1 MSSQWLKNA
10 PDSTESVPRSPA
22 PSSCF
27 NKVSVRQPHPLMYV
41 YVVHLS
47 FISVIIFM
55 VFILHIYFGFIVVE
69 GDSADI

>member
-1 MSSQWLKNA
+1 MCQI
-10 PDSTESVPRSPA
+10 PRSLYQDHQHPL
-22 PSSCF
+22 PVLI
-27 NKVSVRQPHPLMYV
+27 KVSVRQPHPLMYV

-47 FISVIIFM
+47 FISVIFM